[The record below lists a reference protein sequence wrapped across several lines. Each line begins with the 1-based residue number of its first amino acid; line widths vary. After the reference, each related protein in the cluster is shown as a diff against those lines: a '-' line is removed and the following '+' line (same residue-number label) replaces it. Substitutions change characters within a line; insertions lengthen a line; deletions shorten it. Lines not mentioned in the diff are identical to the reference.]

1 MHGEKTKF
9 KSIFKNEFLS
19 ENSFFIVTIYQL
31 ISLIQALPN
40 STVFMVLRKT
50 ENEMDIIYP
59 NQFVKS
65 SRFLFGNAQ
74 TKKEQENEDFKLKC
88 N

>member
-1 MHGEKTKF
+1 MHGEKIKF
-9 KSIFKNEFLS
+9 KSIFKNGFLS
-19 ENSFFIVTIYQL
+19 ENSFFLVTIYQL
-31 ISLIQALPN
+31 ISLIQVFPN
-40 STVFMVLRKT
+40 STVFM
-50 ENEMDIIYP
+50 EFFFNEMDIIYP